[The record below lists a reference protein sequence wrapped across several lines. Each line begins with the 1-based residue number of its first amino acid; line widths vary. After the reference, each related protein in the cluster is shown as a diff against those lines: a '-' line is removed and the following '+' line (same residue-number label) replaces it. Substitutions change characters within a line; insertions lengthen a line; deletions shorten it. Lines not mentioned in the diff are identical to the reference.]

1 MSDPDEQ
8 VRLLSTSTFAALV
21 KMVPLEAGIPDPP
34 GFSLELLAKRDEERK
49 FLMQLLDGSK
59 AEQYQVPIEIKADL
73 RQYQKDGVSWLAFL
87 AKYQLHGILCDG
99 TSALSLLEGEMLMNR
114 YGPWKEFTVHLYHR
128 IETS

>member
-34 GFSLELLAKRDEERK
+34 GFSPDLLAKRDDERK

-99 TSALSLLEGEMLMNR
+99 RSFVTWSEQTLTTR
-114 YGPWKEFTVHLYHR
+114 YGSRKESPVNLYHR
-128 IETS
+128 IEAP

>member
-1 MSDPDEQ
+1 MSDPDES
-8 VRLLSTSTFAALV
+8 VRLLSTSTFASLV

-34 GFSLELLAKRDEERK
+34 GFSAELLAKRDEERK

-59 AEQYQVPIEIKADL
+59 AEQYHVPIEIKADL

-99 TSALSLLEGEMLMNR
+99 MFLLSFAFSSLISRHGLRQESA
-114 YGPWKEFTVHLYHR
+114 VDLYHWV
-128 IETS
+128 ETP